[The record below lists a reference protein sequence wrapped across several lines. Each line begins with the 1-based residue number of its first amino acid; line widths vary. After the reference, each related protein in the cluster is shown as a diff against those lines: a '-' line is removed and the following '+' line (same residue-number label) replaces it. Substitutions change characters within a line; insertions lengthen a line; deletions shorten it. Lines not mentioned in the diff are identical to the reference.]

1 MITDKQIASTAEAI
15 LASLDKASSG
25 RTDYLR
31 MLTVAVQDALG
42 KKKGQEAAVQLAT
55 LRAEHD
61 RFYAVVITSAEAF
74 VPKGTK
80 DRSIE
85 LHRRANFARTAASAL
100 RGHVR
105 AGGDIAALS
114 PAKVTKGALAAR
126 EGPPRVP
133 TPARLKTEAE
143 RKSKSLIAT
152 LMGLA
157 DADHSAAVEEM
168 QLVIAQLTAQ
178 LESIG
183 AQPKRGAAAKVPPM
197 VFSPTASQVLRSQ
210 ARPS

>member
-1 MITDKQIASTAEAI
+1 MTITDKQIASTAEAV
-15 LASLDKASSG
+15 LASLDKASTG

-31 MLTVAVQDALG
+31 MLTTAVQETLG
-42 KKKGQEAAVQLAT
+42 KKKGQEAQTQLT
-55 LRAEHD
+55 VLRAEHD
-61 RFYAVVITSAEAF
+61 RFYAVVMAAAEGF

-105 AGGDIAALS
+105 AGGDIVALT

-133 TPARLKTEAE
+133 TPARLKSAAE
-143 RKSKSLIAT
+143 RQSKSLIAT

-157 DADHSAAVEEM
+157 DADRSAAVEEM
-168 QLVIAQLTAQ
+168 QLLMAQLTAQ

-183 AQPKRGAAAKVPPM
+183 AHPKRGTKVPPM
-197 VFSPTASQVLRSQ
+197 VFNPTASQVLRSQ